1 MSFLEV
7 LYIVVP
13 VALAYATPLII
24 AALGGIFSERSGV
37 VNIALEGIM
46 VIGAATGIITTLTLT
61 NMGLGGL
68 SPWIALLVAMVVG
81 ALFSLFLAVP
91 AILWRADQTVLG
103 VAINMLA
110 VGLAIF
116 VVRVLYNKG
125 QTDFI
130 QYRIAKENVPILS
143 DIPVLRMFFINVQY
157 TSFIAIALAFV
168 VWFVIFKTP
177 FGLRLRSVGE
187 HPMAADTMGINV
199 TKMRFMG
206 VMLSGAFGGLAGA
219 VYAVT
224 VTTNFSGT
232 TIVGQGFLAIAAM
245 IFGKWNPLGALG
257 AGLFFGFAQA
267 LSIIGSNLPVINNV
281 PQVLLLIAP
290 YALTILALAGVVGRA
305 DAPKSV
311 GIPYIK
317 GKR

>member
-1 MSFLEV
+1 MNFLEV

-61 NMGLGGL
+61 DLGVGAS

-110 VGLAIF
+110 IGLAIF

-130 QYRIAKENVPILS
+130 EYRIAKENVPFLS
-143 DIPVLRMFFINVQY
+143 DIPVLKMFFINVQY
-157 TSFIAIALAFV
+157 TSFVAIALAFV

-267 LSIIGSNLPVINNV
+267 LSIIG
-281 PQVLLLIAP
+281 
-290 YALTILALAGVVGRA
+290 
-305 DAPKSV
+305 
-311 GIPYIK
+311 
-317 GKR
+317 

>member
-1 MSFLEV
+1 MNFLEV

-46 VIGAATGIITTLTLT
+46 VIGAVTGIITTLTLT
-61 NMGLGGL
+61 DLGVGAS

-110 VGLAIF
+110 IGLAIF

-130 QYRIAKENVPILS
+130 EYRISKENVPFLS
-143 DIPVLRMFFINVQY
+143 DIPVLKMFFINVQY
-157 TSFIAIALAFV
+157 TSFVAIALAFV

-281 PQVLLLIAP
+281 PQLLLLIAP
-290 YALTILALAGVVGRA
+290 YALTILALAGLVGRA

>member
-61 NMGLGGL
+61 DLGAGAL

-110 VGLAIF
+110 IGLAIF

-130 QYRIAKENVPILS
+130 EYRIAKENVPFLS
-143 DIPVLRMFFINVQY
+143 DIPVLKMFFINVQY
-157 TSFIAIALAFV
+157 TSFVAIALAFV

-281 PQVLLLIAP
+281 PQLLLLIAP
-290 YALTILALAGVVGRA
+290 YALTILALAGLVGRA

>member
-61 NMGLGGL
+61 SMGLGGL
-68 SPWIALLVAMVVG
+68 SPWIALFVAMVVG

-110 VGLAIF
+110 IGLAIF

-130 QYRIAKENVPILS
+130 EYRIAKENVPILS

-267 LSIIGSNLPVINNV
+267 LSIIGSNLPVISNV

>member
-1 MSFLEV
+1 MNFLEV

-61 NMGLGGL
+61 DLGVGAS

-110 VGLAIF
+110 IGLAIF

-130 QYRIAKENVPILS
+130 EYRIAKENVPFLS
-143 DIPVLRMFFINVQY
+143 DIPVLKMFFINVQY
-157 TSFIAIALAFV
+157 TSFVAIVLAFV

-281 PQVLLLIAP
+281 PQLLLLIAP
-290 YALTILALAGVVGRA
+290 YALTILALAGLVGRA

>member
-46 VIGAATGIITTLTLT
+46 IIGAATGVITTLMLT
-61 NMGLGGL
+61 DLGAGAF
-68 SPWIALLVAMVVG
+68 SPWISLLVAMVVG

-110 VGLAIF
+110 IGLAIF

-130 QYRIAKENVPILS
+130 EYRIAKENVPFLS
-143 DIPVLRMFFINVQY
+143 DIPVLKMFFINVQY
-157 TSFIAIALAFV
+157 TSFVAIALAFV

-267 LSIIGSNLPVINNV
+267 LSIIGSNLPVISNV
-281 PQVLLLIAP
+281 PQLLLLIAP
-290 YALTILALAGVVGRA
+290 YALTILALAGLVGRA

>member
-1 MSFLEV
+1 MNFLEV

-46 VIGAATGIITTLTLT
+46 VIGAVTGIITTLTLT
-61 NMGLGGL
+61 DLGVGAS

-110 VGLAIF
+110 IGLAIF

-130 QYRIAKENVPILS
+130 EYRIAKENVPFLS
-143 DIPVLRMFFINVQY
+143 DIPVLKMFFINVQY

-187 HPMAADTMGINV
+187 HPMAADTMGIDV

-267 LSIIGSNLPVINNV
+267 LSIIGSNLPVLNNV
-281 PQVLLLIAP
+281 PQLLLLIAP
-290 YALTILALAGVVGRA
+290 YALTILALAGLVGRA

>member
-46 VIGAATGIITTLTLT
+46 VIGAVTGIIVTLTLT
-61 NMGLGGL
+61 DLGLGSL
-68 SPWIALLVAMVVG
+68 SPWIALLIAMVVG

-110 VGLAIF
+110 IGLAIF

-130 QYRIAKENVPILS
+130 EYRIAKENVPILS

-157 TSFIAIALAFV
+157 TSFIAILLAFV

>member
-1 MSFLEV
+1 MNFLEV

-61 NMGLGGL
+61 DLGVGAS

-110 VGLAIF
+110 IGLAIF

-130 QYRIAKENVPILS
+130 EYRIAKENVPFLS
-143 DIPVLRMFFINVQY
+143 DIPVLKMFFINVQY

-281 PQVLLLIAP
+281 PQLLLLIAP
-290 YALTILALAGVVGRA
+290 YALTILALAGLVGRA

>member
-61 NMGLGGL
+61 DMGLGGL
-68 SPWIALLVAMVVG
+68 SPWISLLIAMVVG

-110 VGLAIF
+110 IGLAIF

-130 QYRIAKENVPILS
+130 EYRIAKENVPILS

-157 TSFIAIALAFV
+157 TSFIAILLAFV

-267 LSIIGSNLPVINNV
+267 LSIIGSNLPVISNV

>member
-46 VIGAATGIITTLTLT
+46 VIGAATGIIVTLTLT
-61 NMGLGGL
+61 DMGFGGL
-68 SPWIALLVAMVVG
+68 SPWLSLLIAMVVG

-130 QYRIAKENVPILS
+130 EYRIAKENVPILS

-157 TSFIAIALAFV
+157 TSFIAIILAFV

>member
-1 MSFLEV
+1 MSFLDV

-61 NMGLGGL
+61 NMGLGAA
-68 SPWIALLVAMVVG
+68 SPWISLLVAMVIG

-103 VAINMLA
+103 VATNMLA
-110 VGLAIF
+110 IGLAIF

-130 QYRIAKENVPILS
+130 EFRIAKENVPILS
-143 DIPVLRMFFINVQY
+143 DIPVLKMFFINVQY
-157 TSFIAIALAFV
+157 TSFIAILLAFV

-177 FGLRLRSVGE
+177 FGRRLRSVGE

-206 VMLSGAFGGLAGA
+206 VVLSGAFGGLAGA

-267 LSIIGSNLPVINNV
+267 LSIIGSNLPVISNV

>member
-61 NMGLGGL
+61 EMGLGGL

-110 VGLAIF
+110 IGLAIF

-130 QYRIAKENVPILS
+130 EYRIAKENVPILS

-267 LSIIGSNLPVINNV
+267 LSIIGSNLPVISNV

>member
-1 MSFLEV
+1 MNFLEV

-13 VALAYATPLII
+13 VALAYSTPLII

-46 VIGAATGIITTLTLT
+46 VIGAVTGIITTLTLT
-61 NMGLGGL
+61 DLGVGAS

-110 VGLAIF
+110 IGLAIF

-130 QYRIAKENVPILS
+130 EYRIAKENVPFLS
-143 DIPVLRMFFINVQY
+143 DIPVLKMFFINVQY

-177 FGLRLRSVGE
+177 FGLRLRAVGE

-206 VMLSGAFGGLAGA
+206 VILSGAFGGLAGA

-281 PQVLLLIAP
+281 PQLLLLIAP
-290 YALTILALAGVVGRA
+290 YALTILALAGLVGRA

>member
-1 MSFLEV
+1 MSFLDV

-61 NMGLGGL
+61 SMGLGAA
-68 SPWIALLVAMVVG
+68 SPWISLLVAMVIG

-110 VGLAIF
+110 IGLAIF

-130 QYRIAKENVPILS
+130 EFRIAKENVPILS
-143 DIPVLRMFFINVQY
+143 DIPVLKMFFINVQY
-157 TSFIAIALAFV
+157 TSFIAILLAFV

-267 LSIIGSNLPVINNV
+267 LSIIGSNLPVISNV

>member
-1 MSFLEV
+1 MNFLEV

-46 VIGAATGIITTLTLT
+46 VIGAVTGIITTLTLT
-61 NMGLGGL
+61 DLGIGAS

-110 VGLAIF
+110 IGLAIF

-130 QYRIAKENVPILS
+130 EYRIAKENVPFLS
-143 DIPVLRMFFINVQY
+143 DIPVLKMFFINVQY

-281 PQVLLLIAP
+281 PQLLLLIAP
-290 YALTILALAGVVGRA
+290 YALTILALAGLVGRA

>member
-1 MSFLEV
+1 MNFLEV

-61 NMGLGGL
+61 DLGVGAS

-110 VGLAIF
+110 IGLAIF

-130 QYRIAKENVPILS
+130 EYRIAKENVPFLS
-143 DIPVLRMFFINVQY
+143 DIPVLKMFFINVQY
-157 TSFIAIALAFV
+157 TSFVAIALAFV

-199 TKMRFMG
+199 TKMRFVG

-281 PQVLLLIAP
+281 PQLLLLIAP
-290 YALTILALAGVVGRA
+290 YALTILALAGLVGRA

>member
-61 NMGLGGL
+61 EMGLGGL
-68 SPWIALLVAMVVG
+68 SPWISLLVAMVVG

-110 VGLAIF
+110 IGLAIF

-130 QYRIAKENVPILS
+130 EFRIAKENVPILS

-177 FGLRLRSVGE
+177 FGLRLRSVEE

-267 LSIIGSNLPVINNV
+267 LSIIGSNLPVISNV

>member
-46 VIGAATGIITTLTLT
+46 VIGAATGIIVTLTLT
-61 NMGLGGL
+61 DMGFGAL
-68 SPWIALLVAMVVG
+68 SPWLSLLIAMVVG

-130 QYRIAKENVPILS
+130 EYRIAKENVPILS

-157 TSFIAIALAFV
+157 TSFIAIILAFV

-305 DAPKSV
+305 DAPRSV

>member
-1 MSFLEV
+1 
-7 LYIVVP
+7 
-13 VALAYATPLII
+13 
-24 AALGGIFSERSGV
+24 
-37 VNIALEGIM
+37 
-46 VIGAATGIITTLTLT
+46 
-61 NMGLGGL
+61 
-68 SPWIALLVAMVVG
+68 
-81 ALFSLFLAVP
+81 
-91 AILWRADQTVLG
+91 
-103 VAINMLA
+103 
-110 VGLAIF
+110 
-116 VVRVLYNKG
+116 
-125 QTDFI
+125 
-130 QYRIAKENVPILS
+130 
-143 DIPVLRMFFINVQY
+143 
-157 TSFIAIALAFV
+157 
-168 VWFVIFKTP
+168 
-177 FGLRLRSVGE
+177 
-187 HPMAADTMGINV
+187 
-199 TKMRFMG
+199 MRFMG

-281 PQVLLLIAP
+281 PQLLLLIAP
-290 YALTILALAGVVGRA
+290 YALTILALAGLVGRA

>member
-1 MSFLEV
+1 M
-7 LYIVVP
+7 
-13 VALAYATPLII
+13 
-24 AALGGIFSERSGV
+24 
-37 VNIALEGIM
+37 
-46 VIGAATGIITTLTLT
+46 
-61 NMGLGGL
+61 
-68 SPWIALLVAMVVG
+68 
-81 ALFSLFLAVP
+81 
-91 AILWRADQTVLG
+91 
-103 VAINMLA
+103 
-110 VGLAIF
+110 
-116 VVRVLYNKG
+116 
-125 QTDFI
+125 
-130 QYRIAKENVPILS
+130 
-143 DIPVLRMFFINVQY
+143 NVQY
-157 TSFIAIALAFV
+157 TSFLAILLAFV

-281 PQVLLLIAP
+281 PQLLLLIAP
-290 YALTILALAGVVGRA
+290 YALTILALAGLVGRA

>member
-46 VIGAATGIITTLTLT
+46 VIGAAMGIITTLTLT
-61 NMGLGGL
+61 NMGLGGM
-68 SPWIALLVAMVVG
+68 SPWISLLVAMVIG

-224 VTTNFSGT
+224 VTTNFSAT

>member
-1 MSFLEV
+1 MNFLEV

-46 VIGAATGIITTLTLT
+46 VIGAVTGIITTLTLT
-61 NMGLGGL
+61 DLGIGAS

-110 VGLAIF
+110 IGLAIF

-130 QYRIAKENVPILS
+130 EYRIAKENVPFLS
-143 DIPVLRMFFINVQY
+143 DIPVLKMFFINVQY
-157 TSFIAIALAFV
+157 TSFVAIALAFV

-199 TKMRFMG
+199 TKMRFVG

-281 PQVLLLIAP
+281 PQLLLLIAP
-290 YALTILALAGVVGRA
+290 YALTILALAGLVGRA

>member
-24 AALGGIFSERSGV
+24 AALGGIFSECSGV

-61 NMGLGGL
+61 EMGLGGL
-68 SPWIALLVAMVVG
+68 SPWISLLVAMVVG

-110 VGLAIF
+110 IGLAIF

-130 QYRIAKENVPILS
+130 EFRIAKENVPILS

-267 LSIIGSNLPVINNV
+267 LSIIGSNLPVISNV

>member
-61 NMGLGGL
+61 SMGLGGL

-110 VGLAIF
+110 IGLAIF

-130 QYRIAKENVPILS
+130 EFRIAKENVPILS

-267 LSIIGSNLPVINNV
+267 LSIIGSNLPVISNV

>member
-61 NMGLGGL
+61 SMGLGGL
-68 SPWIALLVAMVVG
+68 SPWISLLVAMVVG

-110 VGLAIF
+110 IGLAIF

-130 QYRIAKENVPILS
+130 EYRIAKENVPILS

-157 TSFIAIALAFV
+157 TSFIAIILAFV

-267 LSIIGSNLPVINNV
+267 LSIIGSNLPVISNV

>member
-61 NMGLGGL
+61 EMGLGGL

-110 VGLAIF
+110 IGLAIF

-130 QYRIAKENVPILS
+130 EFRIAKENVPILS

-267 LSIIGSNLPVINNV
+267 LSIIGSNLPVISNV